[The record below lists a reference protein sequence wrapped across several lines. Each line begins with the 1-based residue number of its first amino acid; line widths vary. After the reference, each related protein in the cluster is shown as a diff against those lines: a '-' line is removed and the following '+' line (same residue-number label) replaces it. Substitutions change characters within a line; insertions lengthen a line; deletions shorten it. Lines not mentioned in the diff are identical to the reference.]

1 MKEWI
6 VKTLGVK
13 TYEDDFAELS
23 KNHIELGQKYEDLKK
38 LDEVHKAQI
47 QNLTDQF
54 VELKQDP
61 EGFWMKELQTYID
74 DVEAKFNAV
83 ETWYTKENEIAKK
96 TIEALEEE
104 NAKLKRENE
113 TIEHRGISIGRM
125 DAYSQMGIRNI
136 QAHERGNNLVMDEHG
151 NIFELLQGLV
161 DVQEET
167 EVPKDADGVLAD
179 DEVTIDDLEEND
191 DFVENEVEE

>member
-23 KNHIELGQKYEDLKK
+23 KNHIELGQKYEELKK

-47 QNLTDQF
+47 QNLTDQLA
-54 VELKQDP
+54 ELKQDP
-61 EGFWMKELQTYID
+61 EGFWMKELQAYID
-74 DVEAKFNAV
+74 SVEEKFNAV

-125 DAYSQMGIRNI
+125 DAYSQMGIWNI
-136 QAHERGNNLVMDEHG
+136 QAHERGNNLVMDDHG

-167 EVPKDADGVLAD
+167 EVPKDEDGVLAD
-179 DEVTIDDLEEND
+179 DEVTIDDLEGM
-191 DFVENEVEE
+191 EE

>member
-47 QNLTDQF
+47 QNLTDRF
-54 VELKQDP
+54 AELKQDP
-61 EGFWMKELQTYID
+61 EGYWMKELQAYID
-74 DVEAKFNAV
+74 SVEEKFNAV

-125 DAYSQMGIRNI
+125 AAYSQMGIRNI
-136 QAHERGNNLVMDEHG
+136 KAHEHGNLLVMDDEG
-151 NIFELLQGLV
+151 NVFELLQGLV
-161 DVQEET
+161 DVQEDT
-167 EVPKDADGVLAD
+167 DVPKDILAD
-179 DEVTIDDLEEND
+179 DEIIIDDLEGIGD
-191 DFVENEVEE
+191 